1 MCKYC
6 ALAKSLTLGLNLFM
20 WYSMISSLVMIYS
33 KYQLSFREVIT
44 MAQNEDKCGKKEAED
59 IVDAKYISGL
69 AKKGNLDKWADYAS
83 RNSVDQGHIHAQSRR
98 DLAPVK
104 GFHEEELWAD
114 WAN

>member
-1 MCKYC
+1 
-6 ALAKSLTLGLNLFM
+6 
-20 WYSMISSLVMIYS
+20 
-33 KYQLSFREVIT
+33 

-114 WAN
+114 WANRSGQTVPDRSKFEGKGFKHWSEVSERNSYTGKGGSKRG